1 MKTKKRR
8 RAKHTHRNAGDN
20 SISFDDIM
28 NSIVETKSEYCGYK
42 EGDQFILT
50 HIGPAKESSS
60 QRGSCIAPNR
70 PVIWHTHTIHS
81 KYFPSMEDIHK
92 VFKHATIHT
101 SIIYTVFG
109 FWVMTYAGRPVR
121 LSEAIHEYMNEILGE
136 FYRATE
142 RGRAYDRDAIERLS
156 YRFNTEF
163 PGFTIEWQ
171 EFDA

>member
-1 MKTKKRR
+1 MKTKRR
-8 RAKHTHRNAGDN
+8 RTKRTRRNAGTTR
-20 SISFDDIM
+20 ISFDELM

-50 HIGPAKESSS
+50 HIGPAKESPS
-60 QRGSCIAPNR
+60 QRGTCTAPNR

-81 KYFPSMEDIHK
+81 KYFPSIEDIHK
-92 VFKHATIHT
+92 VFKHASIHT

-109 FWVMTYAGRPVR
+109 YWVLTYAGAPVR
-121 LSEAIHEYMNEILGE
+121 LSEAILEHMNEILWG
-136 FYRATE
+136 FYRASE
-142 RGRAYDRDAIERLS
+142 RGRTYDRGAIERLT

-163 PGFTIEWQ
+163 PGFTIEWR